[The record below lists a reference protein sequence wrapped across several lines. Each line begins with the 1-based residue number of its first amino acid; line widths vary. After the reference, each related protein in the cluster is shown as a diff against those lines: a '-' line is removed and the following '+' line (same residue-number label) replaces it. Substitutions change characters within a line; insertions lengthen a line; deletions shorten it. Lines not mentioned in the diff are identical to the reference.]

1 MEEPRGLAGRAAIVT
16 GASAGL
22 GAGIARELAA
32 RGVRVLMCSRSPEK
46 LVAAAEAITASM
58 RARGRSR
65 ESPPAGAHAAPGDPA
80 ASNHHRAATPND
92 PGPAATA
99 WHPPI
104 AVPGDVTA
112 ADTAPHLVRAAQ
124 EHFGRLDILVCN
136 AGGPP
141 PGDFADT
148 GDDAWRAG
156 FELILLSAIRSVRAA
171 LPLLRASGAGR
182 IVITTSISG
191 IKPVRR
197 LLVSNALRPA
207 VMGLVRHLAGELAPD
222 GILVNAVA
230 PGFFDTERS
239 REVQAAIAEQRG
251 VALADVQRETAAR
264 IPLARQGEPPELG
277 RLIAFLVSPEN
288 TYLTGQTLVI
298 DGGLLVGG

>member
-1 MEEPRGLAGRAAIVT
+1 MEETHGLSGRAAIVT

-22 GAGIARELAA
+22 GAGIARELGA
-32 RGVRVLMCSRSPEK
+32 RGARVLMCSRSAEK
-46 LVAAAEAITASM
+46 LAAAAEAITASM
-58 RARGRSR
+58 DAAASR
-65 ESPPAGAHAAPGDPA
+65 PA
-80 ASNHHRAATPND
+80 ARATPSESGD
-92 PGPAATA
+92 TASHA

-104 AVPGDVTA
+104 VVPGDVTA
-112 ADTAPHLVRAAQ
+112 PDTAARLVRTAQ
-124 EHFGRLDILVCN
+124 ERFGRLDILVCN

-148 GDDAWRAG
+148 DDDAWRAG
-156 FELILLSAIRSVRAA
+156 FELIFLSAVRSIRAA
-171 LPLLRASGAGR
+171 LPLLRASGTGR
-182 IVITTSISG
+182 IVITASISG

-197 LLVSNALRPA
+197 LVVSNALRPA

-222 GILVNAVA
+222 GILVNAIA

-251 VALADVQRETAAR
+251 VTLADVQQETAAR
-264 IPLARQGEPPELG
+264 IPLARQGEPSELG
-277 RLIAFLVSPEN
+277 RLVAFLVSEEN

-298 DGGLLVGG
+298 DGGLLVGN

>member
-1 MEEPRGLAGRAAIVT
+1 MEATGGLTGRVAVVT

-22 GAGIARELAA
+22 GAGIARELVA
-32 RGVRVLMCSRSPEK
+32 RGAYVFMCSRSPEK
-46 LVAAAEAITASM
+46 LAAAADAITSSM
-58 RARGRSR
+58 RTG
-65 ESPPAGAHAAPGDPA
+65 EAGSAASAPGAPA
-80 ASNHHRAATPND
+80 ELARSVPD
-92 PGPAATA
+92 SPA
-99 WHPPI
+99 WHPP
-104 AVPGDVTA
+104 VVFPGDVTA
-112 ADTAPHLVRAAQ
+112 ADTAPRLVQAVQ
-124 EHFGRLDILVCN
+124 ERFGRLDILVCN

-141 PGDFADT
+141 PGDFT
-148 GDDAWRAG
+148 ETNDDAWRAG
-156 FELILLSAIRSVRAA
+156 FDLILLSSVRSIRAA
-171 LPLLRASGAGR
+171 LPLLRASGLGR
-182 IVITTSISG
+182 IVISTSISG

-207 VMGLVRHLAGELAPD
+207 VMGLVRHLAGELASD

-264 IPLARQGEPPELG
+264 IPLGRQGEPLELG

-288 TYLTGQTLVI
+288 TYITGQTLVI
-298 DGGLLVGG
+298 DGGLLVGA